1 MNNNKLVI
9 GDKTPRE
16 SNLELLRIFA
26 MMAIIAHHSVV
37 NSGVVKEFDF
47 LNPTI
52 NTYFLMIWGMWG
64 KTAINSFILISGYFL
79 CKSTLT
85 WQRYLKLLAEVYFYS
100 FGIILIFAI
109 TSYEPLTISKIF
121 KNFFE
126 PLIWV
131 NNDFIASFL
140 AFYIFVPV
148 YNKLLNIL
156 SEKEHRLLIMGLLLY
171 FTIASTFFFAPSMN
185 EPLWYATLYMIA
197 AYIRIY
203 PNKWTESSLIAWITL
218 FSSVL
223 LAICSVAAIMFA
235 VSHAGMLHIPASVVE
250 TISEKPQNFLY
261 WFVSDSNK
269 LLALVVGLSAF
280 LVAKNA
286 PKFHNKFINTMA
298 AGTFGVLLIHA
309 SSNTMRTWLWQDI
322 LNMPSLATASL
333 WQVLIIT
340 LSTPI
345 VIFMVCSAIDYLRR
359 IWIERPLM
367 SIINK

>member
-121 KNFFE
+121 KNF
-126 PLIWV
+126 
-131 NNDFIASFL
+131 
-140 AFYIFVPV
+140 
-148 YNKLLNIL
+148 L
-156 SEKEHRLLIMGLLLY
+156 SL
-171 FTIASTFFFAPSMN
+171 
-185 EPLWYATLYMIA
+185 
-197 AYIRIY
+197 
-203 PNKWTESSLIAWITL
+203 
-218 FSSVL
+218 
-223 LAICSVAAIMFA
+223 
-235 VSHAGMLHIPASVVE
+235 
-250 TISEKPQNFLY
+250 
-261 WFVSDSNK
+261 
-269 LLALVVGLSAF
+269 
-280 LVAKNA
+280 
-286 PKFHNKFINTMA
+286 
-298 AGTFGVLLIHA
+298 
-309 SSNTMRTWLWQDI
+309 
-322 LNMPSLATASL
+322 
-333 WQVLIIT
+333 
-340 LSTPI
+340 
-345 VIFMVCSAIDYLRR
+345 
-359 IWIERPLM
+359 
-367 SIINK
+367 